1 MAYGAKYKFKFENEH
16 GIVYEIRLLENG
28 YSGSVTTRPLGSA
41 PIIRMQQNGPFQSTS
56 CDLTLECQVDN
67 QGVGEFSFLYTSD
80 PQQYKIVVYHGAIL
94 LWQGFVA
101 TEIYSEPDIAP
112 PYDVKVT
119 ATDGLG
125 VLKEYDFEPA
135 GEQTIRAHLTTLLSQ
150 TGLSNGIY
158 TVSSLKEHG
167 RTPADFIDG
176 VLIDLDYHDGDNCYD
191 TLLDLLKTMR
201 LTITQWGGEWLI
213 LRETDITVNSSGKV
227 PGYFTPVDPNTQTYS
242 LNIDNLTATVGQMG
256 VAQMWPVGYLT
267 RRVSPAKKSVKVSA
281 PWHWKNGFAEVKD
294 DGWDVSG
301 YSGYEQNAYFVAAGG
316 YYNLG
321 SWQTNVDNAM
331 RGKLWS
337 DETLRRF
344 MVDFKVTVRVSKN
357 NQFSSQYSQGQS
369 QLFIRAAWE
378 SGNPSQTIYYTNDD
392 GWDAGLNDL
401 GSGTD
406 ITATNPDH
414 DAASTQEVSMVIP
427 APLKDEAGTLTIRVD
442 GRLVEVYEILVE
454 PSTIKGYEDTI
465 LIDNGARGSAED
477 LKIAG
482 GRMTLTNFIRTTFY
496 QGVFLWQNDRHV
508 LTSYDD
514 ADNSELD
521 YLSLTALNY
530 AKVHAAAR
538 IEITGTIDFPVGRFN
553 QPLIIQSHGSWA
565 LMESYDW
572 NLKDAEI
579 NFKAVTLPTAVLSVD
594 SETITSLPE

>member
-16 GIVYEIRLLENG
+16 GIVYEILLLENG

-41 PIIRMQQNGPFQSTS
+41 PIIRMQQNGPFRSTS

-80 PQQYKIVVYHGAIL
+80 PQQYKIEVYHGQIL
-94 LWQGFVA
+94 IWQGFVA

-135 GEQTIRAHLTTLLSQ
+135 GEQTIRAHLTTILGL
-150 TGLSNGIY
+150 TGLNEGIY
-158 TVSSLKEHG
+158 VVSSLKEHG
-167 RTPADFIDG
+167 KTAAEFIDG
-176 VLIDLDYHDGDNCYD
+176 VLIDLDYHAGNNCYD
-191 TLLDLLKTMR
+191 VLLDLLKTLR
-201 LTITQWGGEWLI
+201 FAITQWDGKWL
-213 LRETDITVNSSGKV
+213 LFRETDIAVNGSGRV
-227 PGYFTPVDPNTQTYS
+227 PGYYAPVDPNTDTYS

-256 VAQMWPVGYLT
+256 VAQMWPIGYLT

-281 PWHWKNGFAEVKD
+281 PWHWKNGFNSVKD
-294 DGWDVSG
+294 DGWNVSG
-301 YSGYEQNAYFVAAGG
+301 YTGYEQNAYFVAAGG

-321 SWQTNVDNAM
+321 SYSTAALDAM
-331 RGKLWS
+331 CGKLWS
-337 DETLRRF
+337 SELIRRF

-357 NQFSSQYSQGQS
+357 NAVSSIYQQGQS
-369 QLFIRAAWE
+369 RIYIHARWI
-378 SGNPSQTIYYTNDD
+378 SGNPAQTIYYTNDD
-392 GWDAGLNDL
+392 GWNAGANDL
-401 GSGTD
+401 GSSVD

-414 DAASTQEVSMVIP
+414 EIASTQEVSIVIP
-427 APLKDEAGTLTIRVD
+427 APLKDELGELTIQVD
-442 GRLVEVYEILVE
+442 GKLVEVYDVSVE
-454 PSTIKGYEDTI
+454 ASTIKGYEDTI
-465 LIDNGARGSAED
+465 IIDNGARGSAED
-477 LKIAG
+477 LEIAG
-482 GRMTLTNFIRTTFY
+482 GRMTTSNFIRTTFY
-496 QGVFLWQNDRHV
+496 QGVFLWYGDRHV

-538 IEITGTIDFPVGRFN
+538 IEITGTIDFPVGRFE
-553 QPLIIQSHGSWA
+553 QPLLIQSHGSWA

-594 SETITSLPE
+594 SETITSIPE

>member
-16 GIVYEIRLLENG
+16 GIVYEIRLLEKD

-41 PIIRMQQNGPFQSTS
+41 PIIRMQQNGPFRSTS

-67 QGVGEFSFLYTSD
+67 LGVGEFSFLYTSD

-112 PYDVKVT
+112 PYDVKIT

-135 GEQTIRAHLTTLLSQ
+135 GEQTIRAHLTTLLGQ

-201 LTITQWGGEWLI
+201 LTITQWSGEWLI

-227 PGYFTPVDPNTQTYS
+227 PGYFTPVDPNNQTYS

-256 VAQMWPVGYLT
+256 VAQMWPIGYLT

-294 DGWDVSG
+294 NGWNVQDD
-301 YSGYEQNAYFVAAGG
+301 YSGGGNQNAYFVANGS

-321 SWQTNVDNAM
+321 TPAMQIGTM

-337 DETLRRF
+337 DEALRRL

-357 NQFSSQYSQGQS
+357 NAIPSNYPQGLS
-369 QLFIRAAWE
+369 YLCITAVWD
-378 SGNPSQTIYYTNDD
+378 SGTPKYYTDRD
-392 GWDAGLNDL
+392 GWDAGINDE
-401 GSGTD
+401 GNQVS

-414 DAASTQEVSMVIP
+414 DIASTQEVSMVIP
-427 APLKDEAGTLTIRVD
+427 APLDNNVGTLTIRIV
-442 GRLVEVYEILVE
+442 GKLVEVYDIRVE

-477 LKIAG
+477 LEIAG

-538 IEITGTIDFPVGRFN
+538 IEITGTIDFPVGRFE
-553 QPLIIQSHGSWA
+553 QPLLIQSHGSWA

>member
-16 GIVYEIRLLENG
+16 GIVYEIRLLEKD

-41 PIIRMQQNGPFQSTS
+41 PIIRMQQNGPFRSTS

-67 QGVGEFSFLYTSD
+67 LGVGEFSFLYTSD

-135 GEQTIRAHLTTLLSQ
+135 GEQTIRAHLTTLLGR

-242 LNIDNLTATVGQMG
+242 LNIDGLTATVGQMG

-267 RRVSPAKKSVKVSA
+267 RRVSPAKKSVKVIA

-294 DGWDVSG
+294 NGWNVQDDSSG
-301 YSGYEQNAYFVAAGG
+301 GGNQNAYFVANGS

-321 SWQTNVDNAM
+321 TPAMQIGTM

-337 DETLRRF
+337 DEALHRL

-357 NQFSSQYSQGQS
+357 NAIPSNYPQGLS
-369 QLFIRAAWE
+369 YLCITAVWD
-378 SGNPSQTIYYTNDD
+378 SGTPKYYTDRD
-392 GWDAGLNDL
+392 GWDAGINDE
-401 GSGTD
+401 GNQVS

-414 DAASTQEVSMVIP
+414 DIASTQEVSMVIP
-427 APLKDEAGTLTIRVD
+427 APLDNNVGTLTIRIV
-442 GRLVEVYEILVE
+442 GKLVEVYDIRVE

-465 LIDNGARGSAED
+465 LIDNGARGSADD
-477 LKIAG
+477 LEIAG

-538 IEITGTIDFPVGRFN
+538 IEITGTIDFPVGRFE
-553 QPLIIQSHGSWA
+553 QPLLIQSHGSWA
-565 LMESYDW
+565 LIESYDW

>member
-16 GIVYEIRLLENG
+16 GIVYEIRLLEKD

-41 PIIRMQQNGPFQSTS
+41 PIIRMQQNGPFRSTS

-67 QGVGEFSFLYTSD
+67 LGVGEFSFLYTSD

-135 GEQTIRAHLTTLLSQ
+135 GEQTIRAHLTTLLGQ

-201 LTITQWGGEWLI
+201 LTITQWSGEWLI

-256 VAQMWPVGYLT
+256 VAQMWPIGYLT

-294 DGWDVSG
+294 NGWNVQDDSSG
-301 YSGYEQNAYFVAAGG
+301 GGNQNAYFVANGS

-321 SWQTNVDNAM
+321 TPAMQIGTM
-331 RGKLWS
+331 RGKLWA
-337 DETLRRF
+337 DEALRRL

-357 NQFSSQYSQGQS
+357 NAIPSNYPQGLS
-369 QLFIRAAWE
+369 YLCITAVWD
-378 SGNPSQTIYYTNDD
+378 SGTPKYYTDKD
-392 GWDAGLNDL
+392 GWDAGINDE
-401 GSGTD
+401 GNQVS

-414 DAASTQEVSMVIP
+414 DIASTQEVSMVIP
-427 APLKDEAGTLTIRVD
+427 APLDNNVGTLTIRIV
-442 GRLVEVYEILVE
+442 GKLVEVYDISVE

-465 LIDNGARGSAED
+465 IIDNGARGSAED
-477 LKIAG
+477 LEIAG

-538 IEITGTIDFPVGRFN
+538 IEITGTIDFPVGRFE
-553 QPLIIQSHGSWA
+553 QPLLIQSHGSWA